1 MSTLKLIF
9 VSTLVGIF
17 ITAALTWAAFSI
29 EDDQVSRV
37 LLWQLKPV
45 MYLAGTGPLLGYDA
59 QGNPIYEGTPVHII
73 FGFLGLL
80 LGVPI
85 YAVISFVVLWS
96 LRRLRMKA
104 PA

>member
-9 VSTLVGIF
+9 VSILIGILV
-17 ITAALTWAAFSI
+17 TAALTWAAFSI
-29 EDDQVSRV
+29 EDERMSRV
-37 LLWQLKPV
+37 LLWQLKPM
-45 MYLAGTGPLLGYDA
+45 MYLAGPGPLLGYDA
-59 QGNPIYEGTPVHII
+59 QGNPMYEGTPVHII

-85 YAVISFVVLWS
+85 YSILSFVVLWV
-96 LRRLRMKA
+96 LRRSRSKA

>member
-1 MSTLKLIF
+1 VSTLKLIF
-9 VSTLVGIF
+9 ISILIGILT
-17 ITAALTWAAFSI
+17 TAALTWAAFSI
-29 EDDQVSRV
+29 EDERVSRV

-59 QGNPIYEGTPVHII
+59 QGNPMYEGTPVHLI

-85 YAVISFVVLWS
+85 YSVLSFAVLWV
-96 LRRLRMKA
+96 LRRARSKA